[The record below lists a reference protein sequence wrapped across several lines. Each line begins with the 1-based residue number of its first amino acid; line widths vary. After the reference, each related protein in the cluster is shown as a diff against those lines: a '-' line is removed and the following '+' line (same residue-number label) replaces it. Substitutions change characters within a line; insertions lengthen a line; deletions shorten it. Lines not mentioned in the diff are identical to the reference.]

1 MGTKW
6 VISSS
11 LFHSCLVSCPI
22 IRSAKDGQW
31 PKMLNKEL
39 IIGLFYCFGSM
50 WYGFRI
56 LPFGILVFGILPFS
70 ISPFPIL
77 PIGILLLDV
86 LLMSNLAFHR
96 SSVSKLI
103 LFRIYQRYFMK
114 SRTFLLR
121 FCNSRFF
128 KACAR
133 KDFCE
138 KPKKSSRRQKSWT
151 TCFVRMCH
159 DWKGGRWKSP
169 KLKSP
174 NKQILNIKA
183 MNWKNK
189 PRKPS

>member
-1 MGTKW
+1 
-6 VISSS
+6 
-11 LFHSCLVSCPI
+11 
-22 IRSAKDGQW
+22 
-31 PKMLNKEL
+31 MLNKEL
-39 IIGLFYCFGSM
+39 IIGLFYCIGSM
-50 WYGFRI
+50 CYGFRI
-56 LPFGILVFGILPFS
+56 LQFAIFPLGILPFS

-103 LFRIYQRYFMK
+103 LFRIYQRDFMK
-114 SRTFLLR
+114 SRTFPLR

-128 KACAR
+128 NTCAR

-138 KPKKSSRRQKSWT
+138 KPQKSSRRQKSWA

-189 PRKPS
+189 TRKPS

>member
-1 MGTKW
+1 
-6 VISSS
+6 
-11 LFHSCLVSCPI
+11 
-22 IRSAKDGQW
+22 
-31 PKMLNKEL
+31 MLNKEL
-39 IIGLFYCFGSM
+39 IIGLFYCIGSM

-70 ISPFPIL
+70 ISPFSIL

-128 KACAR
+128 NTCAR

-138 KPKKSSRRQKSWT
+138 KPKNRVGDKKVEQLVLSECATIERGVAESVRNLKVLTNKFLALRQRIEKKIT
-151 TCFVRMCH
+151 
-159 DWKGGRWKSP
+159 
-169 KLKSP
+169 
-174 NKQILNIKA
+174 IK
-183 MNWKNK
+183 
-189 PRKPS
+189 PD